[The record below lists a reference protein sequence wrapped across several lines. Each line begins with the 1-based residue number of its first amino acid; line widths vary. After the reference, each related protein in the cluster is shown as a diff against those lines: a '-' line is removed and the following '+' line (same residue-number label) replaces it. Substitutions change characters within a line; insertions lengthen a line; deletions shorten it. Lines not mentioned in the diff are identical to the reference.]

1 MRFSR
6 RGWWGLVLATPL
18 LSIAVLTLLLGAGL
32 RDLKAAGRRLVHR
45 QVPAATLWQ
54 APEADGDLAD
64 FTVTDA
70 GQLLALREGGLWTI
84 TEGTI
89 RPLETPQGLLH
100 LFPET
105 QGGRLWVA
113 ASYHRVLAWDAGV
126 GLRHV
131 LSVRGAVRGVQRRGD
146 RLVVG
151 FEEAALGRGQLMLC
165 HRQRGAWFEPD
176 GLEISVGMD
185 RWSGFDLSPDGTKLL
200 ANLPTGKGV
209 GIWST
214 EDGRLLASWP
224 GERLARVLCFV
235 DDQRVIFD
243 QGPASK
249 IRDGAYAQAANRV
262 VQAQVEAPGALSV
275 IADHF
280 AAVLSSDHGP
290 NHLAFAD
297 MEGLVRVI
305 ELKGMPRL
313 VITFSPRGRGI
324 PWQVR
329 FTHQEL
335 WVLLKGENNRIE
347 RYGLE

>member
-1 MRFSR
+1 MRLSR
-6 RGWWGLVLATPL
+6 RAWWGLVLAIPI
-18 LSIAVLTLLLGAGL
+18 LSSVALGLVLGVGL
-32 RDLKAAGRRLVHR
+32 RDLKAAGRRLVYR
-45 QVPAATLWQ
+45 QAPAATLWQ

-70 GQLLALREGGLWTI
+70 GQLLALREGGLWTSK
-84 TEGTI
+84 EGTLQ
-89 RPLETPQGLLH
+89 PLGAPQGILH
-100 LFPET
+100 LFPEAK
-105 QGGRLWVA
+105 GGWVWVA
-113 ASYHRVLAWDAGV
+113 ASYHRVLAWEAGA

-151 FEEAALGRGQLMLC
+151 FEEAALGRGQLMLFR
-165 HRQRGAWFEPD
+165 RQAGAWFEPD

-235 DDQRVIFD
+235 DDQRVLFD

-262 VQAQVEAPGALSV
+262 VQAQVEASGALSV

-305 ELKGMPRL
+305 ELEGTPRL
-313 VITFSPRGRGI
+313 VSTFSPKGRGI

-329 FTHQEL
+329 FTQQGL
-335 WVLLKGENNRIE
+335 WVFLKGDTNRIE
-347 RYGLE
+347 RYGCE